1 MDPHEIERIER
12 LASRDGELRRLWQE
26 HLALE
31 DELARLRARRFLTP
45 EEERRQKEIQKAKLA
60 GKDRIQAILRQHG

>member
-31 DELARLRARRFLTP
+31 DELGRLRARRFLTP

-60 GKDRIQAILRQHG
+60 GKDRIQAILRQRG